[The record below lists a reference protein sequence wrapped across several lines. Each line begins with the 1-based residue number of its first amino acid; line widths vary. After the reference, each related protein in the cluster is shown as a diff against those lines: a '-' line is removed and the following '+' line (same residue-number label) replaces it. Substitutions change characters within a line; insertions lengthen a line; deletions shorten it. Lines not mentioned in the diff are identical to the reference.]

1 MIDNNDIARLDE
13 IYVRKDDCTGYRA
26 SEEKEFREM
35 SERIIEIKTKQNIT
49 IGILSAIGVAVLT
62 IAVKVLFGG

>member
-13 IYVRKDDCTGYRA
+13 IYVRKDDCTEYRA

>member
-26 SEEKEFREM
+26 GEEKEFREM

>member
-1 MIDNNDIARLDE
+1 MIDNNDISRLDE

-26 SEEKEFREM
+26 DEEKEFRTM